1 MSRNNGKL
9 PRLWFFID
17 DRLNVTDILAVC
29 LALPRGS
36 GVVVRAS
43 SAIRLRL
50 LLAQLRPLS
59 RRLVLSVSGPSDGQ
73 GLGRHLGSRGRAQRR
88 RGLVTAS
95 AHSIPELRRAER
107 AGATLV
113 FVSPVF
119 ATRSHP
125 GARAMG
131 PIRLAGLVRATWL
144 PVVAL
149 GGMTEA
155 RWRRVRPT
163 GAYGWAAIDGLLDQ
177 KLMAVPR

>member
-1 MSRNNGKL
+1 M
-9 PRLWFFID
+9 P
-17 DRLNVTDILAVC
+17 
-29 LALPRGS
+29 S
-36 GVVVRAS
+36 GCGFAGAAS
-43 SAIRLRL
+43 APARKTRSLSQRAIRR
-50 LLAQLRPLS
+50 ARPGTASGQPRS
-59 RRLVLSVSGPSDGQ
+59 RTAPP
-73 GLGRHLGSRGRAQRR
+73 
-88 RGLVTAS
+88 GLVTAS